1 MLRVFISTYAF
12 SRTIFLIYVF
22 KALILLSSISSKDL
36 HFDSCLTLLFSHF
49 LLIVTFSG
57 LFTLGFPIEESA
69 SNKRLNSEKKQQQHT
84 TAQNNN
90 NNNKIIDKA
99 ILYSCPVK
107 DKNGNLLSSEGDQR
121 ARWAEHFKEILNR
134 PAPQTPP
141 TIPPPTELLG
151 INTNPPSRIEIS
163 RAIKSLKTG
172 KAAGPDGIP
181 PEALKA
187 DTQTSTEML
196 YPLLNKV
203 WEQEQVPEDWKKG
216 HMVKLPKKGDMS
228 SCNNWRGIMLLS
240 IPGKVLTRIIL
251 ERLKTALDKKL
262 RDEQAG
268 FRQDRSCTDHIATM
282 RIIIEQSLE
291 WQSPLYS
298 VFVDFQKAFDSI
310 DRETIWKLMQHYG
323 FPPKFITIIQQL
335 YENATCQVI
344 HEGKLTEPFFVQ
356 TGVRQGCLLSPTIFL
371 IVIDWVMRK
380 ATKDRRMGIQWT
392 LTKQLEDLDFADDI
406 SLLAHRHEDAQ
417 TKLEHVAEEAEKV
430 GLQININ
437 KTEVMRVNNNRQEA
451 IQLQGK
457 EIKEADSFTY
467 LGSVVSKDGGT
478 DEDIRNRINK
488 ARHAFNTLRPIWR
501 ATSLSLQN
509 KIRIFGTNVKSV
521 LLYGSE
527 TWRVTKTN
535 TNKLQTFINKC
546 LRNVLQIRWPEMIPN
561 EELWE
566 RTGQEQIITEIKRR
580 KWGWIGHTLRKPATN
595 TTRQALSWN
604 PQGKRKVG
612 RPRQTWRRSVEE
624 ELKAVGIRWSEL
636 GRTCQNRVR
645 WRSIVTA
652 LCSPRNQEA

>member
-1 MLRVFISTYAF
+1 M
-12 SRTIFLIYVF
+12 
-22 KALILLSSISSKDL
+22 
-36 HFDSCLTLLFSHF
+36 
-49 LLIVTFSG
+49 
-57 LFTLGFPIEESA
+57 
-69 SNKRLNSEKKQQQHT
+69 
-84 TAQNNN
+84 
-90 NNNKIIDKA
+90 
-99 ILYSCPVK
+99 
-107 DKNGNLLSSEGDQR
+107 
-121 ARWAEHFKEILNR
+121 
-134 PAPQTPP
+134 
-141 TIPPPTELLG
+141 
-151 INTNPPSRIEIS
+151 
-163 RAIKSLKTG
+163 
-172 KAAGPDGIP
+172 
-181 PEALKA
+181 
-187 DTQTSTEML
+187 
-196 YPLLNKV
+196 
-203 WEQEQVPEDWKKG
+203 
-216 HMVKLPKKGDMS
+216 
-228 SCNNWRGIMLLS
+228 
-240 IPGKVLTRIIL
+240 
-251 ERLKTALDKKL
+251 
-262 RDEQAG
+262 
-268 FRQDRSCTDHIATM
+268 
-282 RIIIEQSLE
+282 
-291 WQSPLYS
+291 
-298 VFVDFQKAFDSI
+298 
-310 DRETIWKLMQHYG
+310 
-323 FPPKFITIIQQL
+323 
-335 YENATCQVI
+335 
-344 HEGKLTEPFFVQ
+344 
-356 TGVRQGCLLSPTIFL
+356 
-371 IVIDWVMRK
+371 
-380 ATKDRRMGIQWT
+380 
-392 LTKQLEDLDFADDI
+392 
-406 SLLAHRHEDAQ
+406 
-417 TKLEHVAEEAEKV
+417 
-430 GLQININ
+430 QININ

-580 KWGWIGHTLRKPATN
+580 KWGWIGHTLQKPATN

-652 LCSPRNQEA
+652 LCSLRNQEAFKSKSSFLTLVPNDLKLGSKYGAGGKLISFHPNYYSVLTIQSSISVQFQIIVEQTKFLPRVQSVFRTGLTSSNVDSFSLKTSTKKVKHSIHSI

>member
-1 MLRVFISTYAF
+1 M
-12 SRTIFLIYVF
+12 
-22 KALILLSSISSKDL
+22 
-36 HFDSCLTLLFSHF
+36 
-49 LLIVTFSG
+49 
-57 LFTLGFPIEESA
+57 
-69 SNKRLNSEKKQQQHT
+69 
-84 TAQNNN
+84 
-90 NNNKIIDKA
+90 
-99 ILYSCPVK
+99 
-107 DKNGNLLSSEGDQR
+107 
-121 ARWAEHFKEILNR
+121 
-134 PAPQTPP
+134 
-141 TIPPPTELLG
+141 
-151 INTNPPSRIEIS
+151 
-163 RAIKSLKTG
+163 
-172 KAAGPDGIP
+172 
-181 PEALKA
+181 
-187 DTQTSTEML
+187 
-196 YPLLNKV
+196 
-203 WEQEQVPEDWKKG
+203 
-216 HMVKLPKKGDMS
+216 
-228 SCNNWRGIMLLS
+228 
-240 IPGKVLTRIIL
+240 
-251 ERLKTALDKKL
+251 
-262 RDEQAG
+262 
-268 FRQDRSCTDHIATM
+268 
-282 RIIIEQSLE
+282 
-291 WQSPLYS
+291 
-298 VFVDFQKAFDSI
+298 
-310 DRETIWKLMQHYG
+310 
-323 FPPKFITIIQQL
+323 
-335 YENATCQVI
+335 I

-467 LGSVVSKDGGT
+467 LGSVVRKDGGT

-580 KWGWIGHTLRKPATN
+580 KWGWIGHTLWKPATN

-624 ELKAVGIRWSEL
+624 ELKAVGIRWS
-636 GRTCQNRVR
+636 
-645 WRSIVTA
+645 
-652 LCSPRNQEA
+652 